1 MNDLVN
7 LNSNLKE
14 ALLGAFNQ
22 YKNKIAI
29 KTANEDISYNEL
41 YKRSISIADFISTNK
56 YKKVAILGYRSV
68 NVYAVI
74 LAAIFAN
81 QTYVPLNPRFPVKRT
96 IEMILDSDVDAIIVC
111 KECAAYLK
119 KLLKEAKIDKDV
131 IVEASDEFC
140 EQDFSKESSYN
151 ITRLSFTASNKTEIG
166 ESSKINFD
174 ENKPIYVI
182 YTSGTTGK
190 AKGVIVSYFHFFSYI
205 EKILNYYNYNE
216 NDVFSQMSE
225 ITFDLSLQD
234 LCSSILSGGTLIPIP
249 KEYLFCPAT
258 IISKYKITVFHAVP
272 YVISMLK
279 KMEMLDPE
287 LMNSIRIS
295 IFVGEPLWYEQV
307 RDWIKSCPN
316 SVVYNTYGPT
326 ETTVI
331 IMRYKVYDPKIMTI
345 DSLKDLEGVVPLGTT
360 FPRAKAGIFN
370 DYNVELAKN
379 EIGQIYLAG
388 DQVGLGYLNSKEK
401 TNEAFLNLD
410 GTLWYKTGDNGF
422 VDNNGNFI
430 FKGRR
435 DDQVKIN
442 GFRVDL
448 LEIDEKLRLA
458 SKRRAMSIPLR
469 NELNQITNLV
479 AAVEGDEDNRIKED
493 IVSILKNYLPFYMQ
507 VHDIVFIKE
516 FPVNYNGKLDRKALT
531 QQVFDST
538 CGKQNEIR

>member
-1 MNDLVN
+1 MNDPVN
-7 LNSNLKE
+7 LQTNLKE
-14 ALLGAFNQ
+14 ALLTAFNK
-22 YKNKIAI
+22 YKE
-29 KTANEDISYNEL
+29 KTAIRTDQEDISYSTL
-41 YKRSISIADFISTNK
+41 YKRSCIIANYISKKK
-56 YKKVAILGYRSV
+56 YQKVAILGYRSV

-96 IEMILDSDVDAIIVC
+96 IEMILDSGVDAIIVC

-131 IVEASDEFC
+131 IVEASDEIC

-166 ESSKINFD
+166 ESSKIDFD

-205 EKILNYYNYNE
+205 EKILNYYNFNE

-249 KEYLFCPAT
+249 KEYLFCPAP
-258 IISKYKITVFHAVP
+258 IISKFKITVFHAVP

-279 KMEMLDPE
+279 KMEMLEPE

-316 SVVYNTYGPT
+316 SIVYNTYGPT

-345 DSLKDLEGVVPLGTT
+345 DALKELEGVVPLGTT

-410 GTLWYKTGDNGF
+410 GTLWYKTGDNGY
-422 VDNNGNFI
+422 VDDNGNFI

-458 SKRRAMSIPLR
+458 SKRRAISIPLR

-479 AAVEGDEDNRIKED
+479 AAVEGGEDNKIKDD
-493 IVSILKNYLPFYMQ
+493 IVSTLKNYLPFYMQ
-507 VHDIVFIKE
+507 VHDIVFINE

-531 QQVFDST
+531 LQVFEALTIKRS
-538 CGKQNEIR
+538 KE

>member
-14 ALLGAFNQ
+14 ALLEAFNQ

-29 KTANEDISYNEL
+29 KTSNEDISYNEL
-41 YKRSISIADFISTNK
+41 YKRSISIADFISKNK

-81 QTYVPLNPRFPVKRT
+81 QTYVPLNPRFPEKRT

-119 KLLKEAKIDKDV
+119 KLLKEAKIDKELIIED
-131 IVEASDEFC
+131 SDEFC

-205 EKILNYYNYNE
+205 EKILNYYNFNE
-216 NDVFSQMSE
+216 DDVFSQMSE

-234 LCSSILSGGTLIPIP
+234 LCSSILSGGILIPIP
-249 KEYLFCPAT
+249 KEYLFCPAP

-331 IMRYKVYDPKIMTI
+331 IMRYKVYDPNIMTI

-360 FPRAKAGIFN
+360 FPRTKAGIFN

-410 GTLWYKTGDNGF
+410 GTLWYKTGDNGY
-422 VDNNGNFI
+422 VDDNGNFI

-479 AAVEGDEDNRIKED
+479 AAVEGDEDNKIKD
-493 IVSILKNYLPFYMQ
+493 AIVSTLKNYLPFYMQ

-531 QQVFDST
+531 QQVFDCT
-538 CGKQNEIR
+538 YGK

>member
-1 MNDLVN
+1 MNDPVN
-7 LNSNLKE
+7 LQTNLKE
-14 ALLGAFNQ
+14 ALLTAFNK
-22 YKNKIAI
+22 YKE
-29 KTANEDISYNEL
+29 KTAIRTNKEDISYSTL
-41 YKRSISIADFISTNK
+41 YKRSCIIANYISKKK
-56 YKKVAILGYRSV
+56 YQKVAILGYRSV

-74 LAAIFAN
+74 LASIFTN
-81 QTYVPLNPRFPVKRT
+81 QTYVPLNPRFPVNRT

-119 KLLKEAKIDKDV
+119 KLLKEAKIDKDI
-131 IVEASDEFC
+131 IVESSD
-140 EQDFSKESSYN
+140 DFSVQLSEDQSEN
-151 ITRLSFTASNKTEIG
+151 ITSLNFNRTETT
-166 ESSKINFD
+166 EKILLTPCAFD

-190 AKGVIVSYFHFFSYI
+190 AKGVIVSYFHFLSYL

-249 KEYLFCPAT
+249 KEYLFCPAP
-258 IISKYKITVFHAVP
+258 IISKFKITVFHAVP

-279 KMEMLDPE
+279 KMEMLEPE

-307 RDWIKSCPN
+307 RNWIKSCPN
-316 SVVYNTYGPT
+316 SIVYNTYGPT

-345 DSLKDLEGVVPLGTT
+345 DALKELEGVVPLGTT

-410 GTLWYKTGDNGF
+410 GTLWYKTGDNGY
-422 VDNNGNFI
+422 VDDNGNFI

-458 SKRRAMSIPLR
+458 SKRRAISIPLR

-479 AAVEGDEDNRIKED
+479 AAVEGDEDNKIKDD
-493 IVSILKNYLPFYMQ
+493 IISTLKNYLPFYMQ
-507 VHDIVFIKE
+507 VHDIVFINE

-531 QQVFDST
+531 LQVFEALTIKRS
-538 CGKQNEIR
+538 KE

>member
-14 ALLGAFNQ
+14 ALLEAFNQ

-29 KTANEDISYNEL
+29 KTSNEDISYNEL
-41 YKRSISIADFISTNK
+41 YKRSISIADFISKNK

-81 QTYVPLNPRFPVKRT
+81 QTYVPLNPRFPEKRT

-119 KLLKEAKIDKDV
+119 KLLKEAKIDKELIIED
-131 IVEASDEFC
+131 SDEFC

-166 ESSKINFD
+166 ESSKIDFD

-205 EKILNYYNYNE
+205 EKILNYYNFNE

-249 KEYLFCPAT
+249 KEYLFCPAP
-258 IISKYKITVFHAVP
+258 IISKFKITVFHAVP

-279 KMEMLDPE
+279 KMEMLEPE

-316 SVVYNTYGPT
+316 SIVYNTYGPT

-345 DSLKDLEGVVPLGTT
+345 DALKELEGVVPLGTT

-410 GTLWYKTGDNGF
+410 GTLWYKTGDNGY
-422 VDNNGNFI
+422 VDDNGNFI

-479 AAVEGDEDNRIKED
+479 AAVEGDEDNKIKDD
-493 IVSILKNYLPFYMQ
+493 IVSTLKNYLPFYMQ

-531 QQVFDST
+531 QQVFDCT
-538 CGKQNEIR
+538 YGK

>member
-14 ALLGAFNQ
+14 ALLEAFNQ

-29 KTANEDISYNEL
+29 KTSNEDISYNEL

-81 QTYVPLNPRFPVKRT
+81 QTYVPLNPRFPEKRT

-119 KLLKEAKIDKDV
+119 KLLKEAKIDKELIIED
-131 IVEASDEFC
+131 SDEFC

-166 ESSKINFD
+166 EASKINFD

-234 LCSSILSGGTLIPIP
+234 LCSSILSGGILIPIP
-249 KEYLFCPAT
+249 KEYLFCPAP

-331 IMRYKVYDPKIMTI
+331 IMRYKVYDPNIMTI

-401 TNEAFLNLD
+401 TNEAFLNL
-410 GTLWYKTGDNGF
+410 GETLWYKTGDNGY
-422 VDNNGNFI
+422 VDDNGNFI

-469 NELNQITNLV
+469 NELNQITNLI
-479 AAVEGDEDNRIKED
+479 AAVEGDEDNKIKDD
-493 IVSILKNYLPFYMQ
+493 IVSTLKNYLPFYMQ

-531 QQVFDST
+531 QQVFDCT
-538 CGKQNEIR
+538 YGK

>member
-14 ALLGAFNQ
+14 ALLEAFNQ

-29 KTANEDISYNEL
+29 KTSNEDISYNEL
-41 YKRSISIADFISTNK
+41 YKRSISIADFISKNK

-81 QTYVPLNPRFPVKRT
+81 QTYVPLNPRFPEKRT

-111 KECAAYLK
+111 KECATYLK
-119 KLLKEAKIDKDV
+119 KLLKEAKIDKELIIED
-131 IVEASDEFC
+131 SDEFN
-140 EQDFSKESSYN
+140 EQDFSKERFYN

-249 KEYLFCPAT
+249 KEYLFCPAP
-258 IISKYKITVFHAVP
+258 IISKFKITVFHAVP

-279 KMEMLDPE
+279 KMEMLEPE

-316 SVVYNTYGPT
+316 SIVYNTYGPT

-331 IMRYKVYDPKIMTI
+331 IMHYKVYDPKIMTI
-345 DSLKDLEGVVPLGTT
+345 DTLKELEGVVPLGTT

-410 GTLWYKTGDNGF
+410 GTLWYKTGDNGY
-422 VDNNGNFI
+422 VDDNGNFI

-479 AAVEGDEDNRIKED
+479 AAVEGDEDNKIKDD
-493 IVSILKNYLPFYMQ
+493 IVSTLKNYLPFYMQ

-531 QQVFDST
+531 QQVFDCT
-538 CGKQNEIR
+538 YGK

>member
-1 MNDLVN
+1 MNERVN

-14 ALLGAFNQ
+14 ALLEAFNQ

-29 KTANEDISYNEL
+29 KTSNEDISYNEL

-119 KLLKEAKIDKDV
+119 KLLKDAKIDKDV

-166 ESSKINFD
+166 ESSKIDFD

-249 KEYLFCPAT
+249 KEYLFCPAP
-258 IISKYKITVFHAVP
+258 IISKFKITVFHAVP

-279 KMEMLDPE
+279 KMEMLEPE

-316 SVVYNTYGPT
+316 SIVYNTYGPT

-331 IMRYKVYDPKIMTI
+331 IMHYKVYDPKIMTI
-345 DSLKDLEGVVPLGTT
+345 DTLKKLEGVVPLGTT

-410 GTLWYKTGDNGF
+410 GTLWYKTGDNGY
-422 VDNNGNFI
+422 VDDNGNFI

-479 AAVEGDEDNRIKED
+479 AAVEGDEDNKIKDD
-493 IVSILKNYLPFYMQ
+493 IVSTLKNYLPFYMQ

-531 QQVFDST
+531 QQVFDCT
-538 CGKQNEIR
+538 YGK

>member
-29 KTANEDISYNEL
+29 KTSNEDISYNEL

-96 IEMILDSDVDAIIVC
+96 IEMILDSYVDAIIVC

-131 IVEASDEFC
+131 IVEASDEIC

-166 ESSKINFD
+166 ESSKIDFD

-205 EKILNYYNYNE
+205 EKILNYYNFNE

-234 LCSSILSGGTLIPIP
+234 LCSSVLSGGTLVPIP
-249 KEYLFCPAT
+249 KEYLFCPAPV
-258 IISKYKITVFHAVP
+258 IEKYKITVFHAVP

-287 LMNSIRIS
+287 SMKSVRIS

-307 RDWIKSCPN
+307 RDWVNCCKG

-331 IMRYKVYDPKIMTI
+331 IMRYKVYDPKTMTI
-345 DSLKDLEGVVPLGTT
+345 DNLQNLEGVVPLGTT
-360 FPRAKAGIFN
+360 FPRAKAAIFDDN
-370 DYNVELAKN
+370 NVEAKEN
-379 EIGQIYLAG
+379 EIGQIYLSG

-401 TNEAFLNLD
+401 TSQAFIHLN
-410 GTLWYKTGDNGF
+410 GTLWYKTGDNGYI
-422 VDNNGNFI
+422 NQEGNFI

-448 LEIDEKLRLA
+448 LEIDERLRMA
-458 SKRRAMSIPLR
+458 SKRRAMSIPVR

-479 AAVEGDEDNRIKED
+479 AAVEGSRDDKVCEN
-493 IVSILKNYLPFYMQ
+493 IVSELKQYLPFYMQ
-507 VHDIVFIKE
+507 VQDIVFIRD

-531 QQVFDST
+531 LQVFETLTIKRS
-538 CGKQNEIR
+538 KE

>member
-14 ALLGAFNQ
+14 ALLEAFNQ

-29 KTANEDISYNEL
+29 KTSNEDISYNDL
-41 YKRSISIADFISTNK
+41 YKRSISIADFISKNK

-81 QTYVPLNPRFPVKRT
+81 QTYVPLNPRFPEKRT

-119 KLLKEAKIDKDV
+119 KLLKEAKIDKELIIED
-131 IVEASDEFC
+131 SDKFC

-166 ESSKINFD
+166 ESSKIDFD

-205 EKILNYYNYNE
+205 EKILNYYNFNE

-249 KEYLFCPAT
+249 KEYLFCPAP
-258 IISKYKITVFHAVP
+258 IISKFKITVFHAVP

-307 RDWIKSCPN
+307 IDWIKSCPN

-331 IMRYKVYDPKIMTI
+331 IMHYKVYDPNIMTI

-410 GTLWYKTGDNGF
+410 GTLWYKTGDNGY
-422 VDNNGNFI
+422 VDDNGNFI

-479 AAVEGDEDNRIKED
+479 AAVEGDEDNKIKD
-493 IVSILKNYLPFYMQ
+493 AIVSTLKNYLPFYMQ

-531 QQVFDST
+531 QQVFDCT
-538 CGKQNEIR
+538 YGK

>member
-14 ALLGAFNQ
+14 ALLEAFNQ

-29 KTANEDISYNEL
+29 KTSNEDISYNEL
-41 YKRSISIADFISTNK
+41 YKRSISIADFISKNK

-81 QTYVPLNPRFPVKRT
+81 QTYVPLNPRFPEKRT

-119 KLLKEAKIDKDV
+119 KLLKEAKIDKELIIED
-131 IVEASDEFC
+131 SDEFC

-249 KEYLFCPAT
+249 KEYLFCPAP
-258 IISKYKITVFHAVP
+258 IISKFKITVFHAVP

-279 KMEMLDPE
+279 KMEMLESE

-316 SVVYNTYGPT
+316 SIVYNTYGPT

-331 IMRYKVYDPKIMTI
+331 IMRYKVYDPNIMTI

-401 TNEAFLNLD
+401 TNEAFINLD
-410 GTLWYKTGDNGF
+410 ETLWYKTGDNGY
-422 VDNNGNFI
+422 VDDNGNFI

-479 AAVEGDEDNRIKED
+479 AAVEGDEDNKIKDD
-493 IVSILKNYLPFYMQ
+493 IVSTLKNYLPFYMQ

-531 QQVFDST
+531 QQVFDCT
-538 CGKQNEIR
+538 YGK

>member
-7 LNSNLKE
+7 LNTNLKE
-14 ALLGAFNQ
+14 ALLEAFNQ

-29 KTANEDISYNEL
+29 KTSNEDISYNEL

-81 QTYVPLNPRFPVKRT
+81 QTYVPLNPRFPEKRT
-96 IEMILDSDVDAIIVC
+96 LEMILDSDVDAIIVC

-119 KLLKEAKIDKDV
+119 KLLKEAKIDKELIIED
-131 IVEASDEFC
+131 SDEFC

-166 ESSKINFD
+166 EASKINFD

-234 LCSSILSGGTLIPIP
+234 LCSSILSGGILIPIP
-249 KEYLFCPAT
+249 KEYLFCPAP

-331 IMRYKVYDPKIMTI
+331 IMRYKVYDPNIMTI

-401 TNEAFLNLD
+401 TNEAFINLD
-410 GTLWYKTGDNGF
+410 ETLWYKTGDNGY
-422 VDNNGNFI
+422 VDDNGNFI

-479 AAVEGDEDNRIKED
+479 AAVEGDEDNKIKDD
-493 IVSILKNYLPFYMQ
+493 IVSTLKNYLPFYMQ

-531 QQVFDST
+531 QQVFDCT
-538 CGKQNEIR
+538 YGK

>member
-14 ALLGAFNQ
+14 ALLEAFNQ

-29 KTANEDISYNEL
+29 KTSNEDISYNEL
-41 YKRSISIADFISTNK
+41 YKRSISIADFISKNK

-81 QTYVPLNPRFPVKRT
+81 QTYVPLNPRFPEKRT

-111 KECAAYLK
+111 KECATYLK
-119 KLLKEAKIDKDV
+119 KLLKEAKIDKELIIED
-131 IVEASDEFC
+131 SDKFC
-140 EQDFSKESSYN
+140 EQDFSKERFYN

-249 KEYLFCPAT
+249 KEYLFCPAP
-258 IISKYKITVFHAVP
+258 IISKFKITVFHAVP

-279 KMEMLDPE
+279 KMEMLESE

-316 SVVYNTYGPT
+316 SIVYNTYGPT

-410 GTLWYKTGDNGF
+410 ETLWYKTGDNGY
-422 VDNNGNFI
+422 VDDNGNFI

-479 AAVEGDEDNRIKED
+479 AAVEGDEDNKIKDD
-493 IVSILKNYLPFYMQ
+493 IVSTLKNYLPFYMQ

-531 QQVFDST
+531 QQVFDCT
-538 CGKQNEIR
+538 YGK

>member
-41 YKRSISIADFISTNK
+41 YRRSISIADFISINK

-96 IEMILDSDVDAIIVC
+96 IEMILDSDVDAVIVC
-111 KECAAYLK
+111 KECASYLK
-119 KLLKEAKIDKDV
+119 KLLKEAKIDKEI
-131 IVEASDEFC
+131 IVEDSDEFN
-140 EQDFSKESSYN
+140 ENDFSNEPSYN
-151 ITRLSFTASNKTEIG
+151 ITRLSFTATDKTEIG
-166 ESSKINFD
+166 ELSKINFD

-216 NDVFSQMSE
+216 DDIFSQMSE

-249 KEYLFCPAT
+249 KEYLFCPAP

-279 KMEMLDPE
+279 KMEMLDPD
-287 LMNSIRIS
+287 LMKSIRIS

-360 FPRAKAGIFN
+360 FPRAKAGVFN

-401 TNEAFLNLD
+401 TNEAFLNLN
-410 GTLWYKTGDNGF
+410 GTLWYKTGDNGY

-469 NELNQITNLV
+469 NELNQISNLV
-479 AAVEGDEDNRIKED
+479 AAVEGDEDNKIKED
-493 IVSILKNYLPFYMQ
+493 IVSTLKNYLPFYMQ
-507 VHDIVFIKE
+507 VHHIVFIKE

-531 QQVFDST
+531 QQVFDSIHS
-538 CGKQNEIR
+538 K

>member
-14 ALLGAFNQ
+14 ALLEAFNQ

-29 KTANEDISYNEL
+29 KTSNEDISYNEL
-41 YKRSISIADFISTNK
+41 YKRSISIADFISKNK

-81 QTYVPLNPRFPVKRT
+81 QTYVPLNPRFPEKRT

-111 KECAAYLK
+111 KECATYLK
-119 KLLKEAKIDKDV
+119 KLLKEAKIDKELIIED
-131 IVEASDEFC
+131 SDEFN
-140 EQDFSKESSYN
+140 EQDFSKERFYN

-216 NDVFSQMSE
+216 NDIFSQMSE

-249 KEYLFCPAT
+249 KEYLFCPAP
-258 IISKYKITVFHAVP
+258 IISKFKITVFHAVP

-279 KMEMLDPE
+279 KMEMLEPE

-316 SVVYNTYGPT
+316 SIVYNTYGPT

-331 IMRYKVYDPKIMTI
+331 IMHYKVYDPKIMTI
-345 DSLKDLEGVVPLGTT
+345 DTLKELEGVVPLGTT

-410 GTLWYKTGDNGF
+410 GTLWYKTGDNGY
-422 VDNNGNFI
+422 VDDNGNFI

-479 AAVEGDEDNRIKED
+479 AAVEGDEDNKIKDD
-493 IVSILKNYLPFYMQ
+493 IVSTLKNYLPFYMQ

-531 QQVFDST
+531 QQVFDCT
-538 CGKQNEIR
+538 YGK

>member
-14 ALLGAFNQ
+14 ALLEAFNQ

-29 KTANEDISYNEL
+29 KTSNEDISYNEL

-81 QTYVPLNPRFPVKRT
+81 QTYVPLNPRFPEKRT

-166 ESSKINFD
+166 EASKINFD

-234 LCSSILSGGTLIPIP
+234 LCSSILSGGILIPIP
-249 KEYLFCPAT
+249 KEYLFCPAP

-316 SVVYNTYGPT
+316 SIVYNTYGPT

-331 IMRYKVYDPKIMTI
+331 IMHYKVYDPKIMTI
-345 DSLKDLEGVVPLGTT
+345 DALKELEGVVPLGTT

-410 GTLWYKTGDNGF
+410 GTLWYKTGDNGY
-422 VDNNGNFI
+422 VDDNGNFI

-479 AAVEGDEDNRIKED
+479 AAVEGDEDNKIKDD
-493 IVSILKNYLPFYMQ
+493 IVSTLKNYLPFYMQ

-531 QQVFDST
+531 QQVVDCT
-538 CGKQNEIR
+538 YGK

>member
-14 ALLGAFNQ
+14 ALLEAFNQ

-29 KTANEDISYNEL
+29 KTSNEDISYNEL

-205 EKILNYYNYNE
+205 EKILNYYNFNE

-249 KEYLFCPAT
+249 KEYLFCPAP
-258 IISKYKITVFHAVP
+258 IISKFKITVFHAVP

-279 KMEMLDPE
+279 KMEMLEPE

-316 SVVYNTYGPT
+316 SIVYNTYGPT

-331 IMRYKVYDPKIMTI
+331 IMHYKVYDPKIMTI
-345 DSLKDLEGVVPLGTT
+345 DTLKELEGVVPLGTT

-410 GTLWYKTGDNGF
+410 GTLWYKTGDNGY
-422 VDNNGNFI
+422 VDDNGNFI

-479 AAVEGDEDNRIKED
+479 AAVEGDEDNKIKDD
-493 IVSILKNYLPFYMQ
+493 IVSTLKNYLPFYMQ

-531 QQVFDST
+531 QQVFDCT
-538 CGKQNEIR
+538 YGK

>member
-14 ALLGAFNQ
+14 ALLEAFNQ

-29 KTANEDISYNEL
+29 KTSNEDISYNEL
-41 YKRSISIADFISTNK
+41 YKRSISIADFISKNK

-81 QTYVPLNPRFPVKRT
+81 QTYVPLNPRFPEKRT

-111 KECAAYLK
+111 KECATYLK
-119 KLLKEAKIDKDV
+119 KLLKEAKIDKELIIED
-131 IVEASDEFC
+131 SDKFC
-140 EQDFSKESSYN
+140 EQDFSKERFYN

-249 KEYLFCPAT
+249 KEYLFCPAP
-258 IISKYKITVFHAVP
+258 IISKFKITVFHAVP

-279 KMEMLDPE
+279 KMEMLESE

-316 SVVYNTYGPT
+316 SIVYNTYGPT

-331 IMRYKVYDPKIMTI
+331 IMRYKVYDPNIMTI

-410 GTLWYKTGDNGF
+410 GTLWYKTGDNGY
-422 VDNNGNFI
+422 VDDNGNFI

-479 AAVEGDEDNRIKED
+479 AAVEGDEDNKIKDD
-493 IVSILKNYLPFYMQ
+493 IVSTLKNYLPFYMQ

-531 QQVFDST
+531 QQVFDCT
-538 CGKQNEIR
+538 YGK

>member
-14 ALLGAFNQ
+14 ALLEAFNQ

-29 KTANEDISYNEL
+29 KTSNEDISYNEL
-41 YKRSISIADFISTNK
+41 YKRSISIADFISKNK

-81 QTYVPLNPRFPVKRT
+81 QTYVPLNPRFPEKRT

-119 KLLKEAKIDKDV
+119 KLLKEAKIDKELIIED
-131 IVEASDEFC
+131 SDKFC

-166 ESSKINFD
+166 ESSKIDFD

-205 EKILNYYNYNE
+205 EKILNYYNFNE

-249 KEYLFCPAT
+249 KEYLFCPAP
-258 IISKYKITVFHAVP
+258 IISKFKITVFHAVP

-279 KMEMLDPE
+279 KMEMLEPE

-316 SVVYNTYGPT
+316 SIVYNTYGPT

-345 DSLKDLEGVVPLGTT
+345 DTLKELEGVVPLGTT

-410 GTLWYKTGDNGF
+410 ETLWYKTGDNGY
-422 VDNNGNFI
+422 VDDNGNFI

-479 AAVEGDEDNRIKED
+479 AAVEGDEDNKIKDD
-493 IVSILKNYLPFYMQ
+493 IVSTLKNYLPFYMQ

-531 QQVFDST
+531 QQVFDCT
-538 CGKQNEIR
+538 YGK

>member
-14 ALLGAFNQ
+14 ALLEAFNQ

-29 KTANEDISYNEL
+29 KTSNEDISYNEL
-41 YKRSISIADFISTNK
+41 YKRSISIADFISKNK

-81 QTYVPLNPRFPVKRT
+81 QTYVPLNPRFPEKRT

-111 KECAAYLK
+111 KECATYLK

-166 ESSKINFD
+166 EASKINFD

-225 ITFDLSLQD
+225 ITFDLSIQD
-234 LCSSILSGGTLIPIP
+234 LCSSILSGGILIPIP
-249 KEYLFCPAT
+249 KEYLFCPAP

-316 SVVYNTYGPT
+316 SIVYNTYGPT

-331 IMRYKVYDPKIMTI
+331 IMRYKVYDPNIMTI

-370 DYNVELAKN
+370 DNNVELAKN

-410 GTLWYKTGDNGF
+410 ETLWYKTGDNGY
-422 VDNNGNFI
+422 VDDNGNFI

-479 AAVEGDEDNRIKED
+479 AAVEGDEDNKIKDD
-493 IVSILKNYLPFYMQ
+493 IVSTLKNYLPFYMQ

-516 FPVNYNGKLDRKALT
+516 FTVNYNGKLDRKALT
-531 QQVFDST
+531 QQVFDCT
-538 CGKQNEIR
+538 YGK

>member
-29 KTANEDISYNEL
+29 KTSNEDISYNEL

-81 QTYVPLNPRFPVKRT
+81 RTYVPLNPRFPVKRT

-119 KLLKEAKIDKDV
+119 KLLKEAKIDKDI
-131 IVEASDEFC
+131 IVEDSDKFC
-140 EQDFSKESSYN
+140 EQDFSKERSYN

-166 ESSKINFD
+166 ESSKIDFD

-205 EKILNYYNYNE
+205 EKILNYYNFNE

-234 LCSSILSGGTLIPIP
+234 LCSSILSGGTLISIP
-249 KEYLFCPAT
+249 KEYLFCPAP
-258 IISKYKITVFHAVP
+258 IISKFKITVFHAVP

-279 KMEMLDPE
+279 KMEMLEPE

-316 SVVYNTYGPT
+316 SIVYNTYGPT

-345 DSLKDLEGVVPLGTT
+345 DALKELEGVVPLGTT

-410 GTLWYKTGDNGF
+410 GTLWYKTGDNGY
-422 VDNNGNFI
+422 VDDNGNFI

-479 AAVEGDEDNRIKED
+479 AAVEGDEDNKIKD
-493 IVSILKNYLPFYMQ
+493 DVVSTLKNYLPFYMQ

-531 QQVFDST
+531 KQVFDCT
-538 CGKQNEIR
+538 YGK

>member
-14 ALLGAFNQ
+14 ALLEAFNQ

-29 KTANEDISYNEL
+29 KTSNEDISYNEL

-81 QTYVPLNPRFPVKRT
+81 QTYVPLNPRFPEKRT
-96 IEMILDSDVDAIIVC
+96 IEMILDSGVDAIIVC

-119 KLLKEAKIDKDV
+119 KLLKEAKIDKELIIED
-131 IVEASDEFC
+131 SDEFN

-166 ESSKINFD
+166 EASKINFD

-234 LCSSILSGGTLIPIP
+234 LCSSILSGGILIPIP
-249 KEYLFCPAT
+249 KEYLFCPAP

-331 IMRYKVYDPKIMTI
+331 IMRYKVYDPNIMTI

-410 GTLWYKTGDNGF
+410 ETLWYKTGDNGY
-422 VDNNGNFI
+422 VDDNGNFI

-479 AAVEGDEDNRIKED
+479 AAVEGDEDNKIKDD
-493 IVSILKNYLPFYMQ
+493 IVSTLKNYLPFYMQ

-531 QQVFDST
+531 QQVFDCT
-538 CGKQNEIR
+538 YGK

>member
-14 ALLGAFNQ
+14 ALLEAFNQ

-29 KTANEDISYNEL
+29 KTSNEDISYNEL
-41 YKRSISIADFISTNK
+41 YKRSISIADFISKNK

-81 QTYVPLNPRFPVKRT
+81 QTYVPLNPRFPEKRT

-119 KLLKEAKIDKDV
+119 KLLKEAKIDKELIIED
-131 IVEASDEFC
+131 SDKFC

-166 ESSKINFD
+166 ESSKIDFD

-205 EKILNYYNYNE
+205 EKILNYYNFNE

-249 KEYLFCPAT
+249 KEYLFCPAP
-258 IISKYKITVFHAVP
+258 IISKFKITVFHAVP

-279 KMEMLDPE
+279 KMEMLEPE

-316 SVVYNTYGPT
+316 SIVYNTYGPT

-345 DSLKDLEGVVPLGTT
+345 DSLKELEGVVPLGTT

-410 GTLWYKTGDNGF
+410 GTLWYKTGDNGY
-422 VDNNGNFI
+422 VDDNGNFI

-479 AAVEGDEDNRIKED
+479 AAVEGDEDNKIKDD
-493 IVSILKNYLPFYMQ
+493 IVSTLKNYLPFYMQ

-531 QQVFDST
+531 QQVFDCT
-538 CGKQNEIR
+538 YGK

>member
-14 ALLGAFNQ
+14 ALLEAFNQ

-29 KTANEDISYNEL
+29 KTSNEDISYNEL
-41 YKRSISIADFISTNK
+41 YKRSISIADFISKNK

-81 QTYVPLNPRFPVKRT
+81 QTYVHLNPRFPEKRT

-111 KECAAYLK
+111 KECATYLK

-166 ESSKINFD
+166 EASKINFD

-234 LCSSILSGGTLIPIP
+234 LCSSILSGGILIPIP
-249 KEYLFCPAT
+249 KEYLFCPAP

-316 SVVYNTYGPT
+316 SIVYNTYGPT

-331 IMRYKVYDPKIMTI
+331 IMRYKVYDPNIMTI

-370 DYNVELAKN
+370 DNNVELAKN

-410 GTLWYKTGDNGF
+410 ETLWYKTGDNGY
-422 VDNNGNFI
+422 VDDNGNFI

-479 AAVEGDEDNRIKED
+479 AAVEGDEDNKIKDD
-493 IVSILKNYLPFYMQ
+493 IVSTLKNYLPFYMQ

-516 FPVNYNGKLDRKALT
+516 FTVNYNGKLDRKALT
-531 QQVFDST
+531 QQVFDCT
-538 CGKQNEIR
+538 YGK

>member
-14 ALLGAFNQ
+14 ALLEAFNQ

-29 KTANEDISYNEL
+29 KTSNEDISYNEL
-41 YKRSISIADFISTNK
+41 YKRSISIADFISKNK

-81 QTYVPLNPRFPVKRT
+81 QTYVPLNPRFPEKRT

-111 KECAAYLK
+111 KECATYLK
-119 KLLKEAKIDKDV
+119 KLLKEAKIDKELIIED
-131 IVEASDEFC
+131 SDKFC
-140 EQDFSKESSYN
+140 EQDFSKERFYN

-234 LCSSILSGGTLIPIP
+234 LCSSILSGGILIPIP
-249 KEYLFCPAT
+249 KEYLFCPAP

-331 IMRYKVYDPKIMTI
+331 IMRYKVYDPNIMTI

-410 GTLWYKTGDNGF
+410 GTLWYKTGDNGY
-422 VDNNGNFI
+422 VDDNGNFI

-479 AAVEGDEDNRIKED
+479 AAVEGDEDNKIKD
-493 IVSILKNYLPFYMQ
+493 AIVSTLKNYLPFYMQ

-531 QQVFDST
+531 QQVFDCT
-538 CGKQNEIR
+538 YGK

>member
-14 ALLGAFNQ
+14 ALLEAFNQ

-29 KTANEDISYNEL
+29 KTSNEDISYNEL

-81 QTYVPLNPRFPVKRT
+81 RTYVPLNPRFPVKRT

-119 KLLKEAKIDKDV
+119 KLLKEAKIDKDI
-131 IVEASDEFC
+131 IVEDSDKFN
-140 EQDFSKESSYN
+140 EQDFSKERSYN

-166 ESSKINFD
+166 ESSKIDFD

-205 EKILNYYNYNE
+205 EKILNYYNFNE

-234 LCSSILSGGTLIPIP
+234 LCSSILSGGTLISIP
-249 KEYLFCPAT
+249 KEYLFCPAP
-258 IISKYKITVFHAVP
+258 IISKFKITVFHAVP

-279 KMEMLDPE
+279 KMEMLEPE

-316 SVVYNTYGPT
+316 SIVYNTYGPT

-345 DSLKDLEGVVPLGTT
+345 DALKELEGVVPLGTT

-410 GTLWYKTGDNGF
+410 GTLWYKTGDNGY
-422 VDNNGNFI
+422 VDDNGNFI

-479 AAVEGDEDNRIKED
+479 AAVEGDEDNKIKDD
-493 IVSILKNYLPFYMQ
+493 IVSTLKNYLPFYMQ

-531 QQVFDST
+531 QQVFDCT
-538 CGKQNEIR
+538 YGK

>member
-119 KLLKEAKIDKDV
+119 KLLKEAKINKDV

-345 DSLKDLEGVVPLGTT
+345 DSLKDLERVVPLGTT

-479 AAVEGDEDNRIKED
+479 AAVEGDEDNKIKDD
-493 IVSILKNYLPFYMQ
+493 IVSTLKNYLPFYMQ

-531 QQVFDST
+531 QQVFDCT
-538 CGKQNEIR
+538 YGK

>member
-29 KTANEDISYNEL
+29 KTSNEDISYNEL

-96 IEMILDSDVDAIIVC
+96 IEMILDSGVDAIIVC

-131 IVEASDEFC
+131 IVEASDEIC

-166 ESSKINFD
+166 ESSKIDFD

-205 EKILNYYNYNE
+205 EKILNYYNFNE

-249 KEYLFCPAT
+249 KEYLFCPAP
-258 IISKYKITVFHAVP
+258 IISKFKITVFHAVP

-279 KMEMLDPE
+279 KMEMLEPE

-316 SVVYNTYGPT
+316 SIVYNTYGPT

-345 DSLKDLEGVVPLGTT
+345 DALKELEGVVPLGTT

-410 GTLWYKTGDNGF
+410 GTLWYRTGDNGY
-422 VDNNGNFI
+422 VDDNGNFI

-458 SKRRAMSIPLR
+458 SKRRAISIPLR

-479 AAVEGDEDNRIKED
+479 AAVEGGEDNKIKDD
-493 IVSILKNYLPFYMQ
+493 IVSTLKNYLPFYMQ
-507 VHDIVFIKE
+507 VHDIVFINE

-531 QQVFDST
+531 LQVFEALTIKRS
-538 CGKQNEIR
+538 KE

>member
-29 KTANEDISYNEL
+29 KTSNEDISYNEL

-96 IEMILDSDVDAIIVC
+96 IEMILDSNVDAIIVC

-131 IVEASDEFC
+131 IVEASDEIC

-166 ESSKINFD
+166 ESSKIDFD

-205 EKILNYYNYNE
+205 EKILNYYNFNE

-234 LCSSILSGGTLIPIP
+234 LCSSVLSGGTLVPIP
-249 KEYLFCPAT
+249 KEYLFCPAPV
-258 IISKYKITVFHAVP
+258 IEKYKITVFHAVP

-287 LMNSIRIS
+287 SMKSVRIS

-307 RDWIKSCPN
+307 RDWVNCCKG

-331 IMRYKVYDPKIMTI
+331 IMRYKVYDPKTMTI
-345 DSLKDLEGVVPLGTT
+345 DNLQNLEGVVPLGTT
-360 FPRAKAGIFN
+360 FPRAKAAIFDDN
-370 DYNVELAKN
+370 NVEAKEN
-379 EIGQIYLAG
+379 EIGQIYLSG

-401 TNEAFLNLD
+401 TSQAFIHLN
-410 GTLWYKTGDNGF
+410 GTLWYKTGDNGYI
-422 VDNNGNFI
+422 NQEGNFI

-448 LEIDEKLRLA
+448 LEIDERLRMA
-458 SKRRAMSIPLR
+458 SKRRAMSIPVR

-479 AAVEGDEDNRIKED
+479 AAVEGSRDDKVCEN
-493 IVSILKNYLPFYMQ
+493 IVSELKQYLPFYMQ
-507 VHDIVFIKE
+507 VQDIVFIRD

-531 QQVFDST
+531 LQVFETLTIKRS
-538 CGKQNEIR
+538 KE

>member
-1 MNDLVN
+1 MNERVN

-14 ALLGAFNQ
+14 ALLEAFNQ

-29 KTANEDISYNEL
+29 KTSNEDISYNEL

-151 ITRLSFTASNKTEIG
+151 ITRLSFTASNKTENG
-166 ESSKINFD
+166 ESSKIDFD

-249 KEYLFCPAT
+249 KEYLFCPAP
-258 IISKYKITVFHAVP
+258 IISKFKITVFHAVP

-279 KMEMLDPE
+279 KMEMLEPE

-316 SVVYNTYGPT
+316 SIVYNTYGPT

-331 IMRYKVYDPKIMTI
+331 IMHYKVYDPKIMTI
-345 DSLKDLEGVVPLGTT
+345 DTLKELEGVVPLGTT

-410 GTLWYKTGDNGF
+410 GTLWYKTGDNGY
-422 VDNNGNFI
+422 VDDNGNFI

-479 AAVEGDEDNRIKED
+479 AAVEGDEDNKIKDD
-493 IVSILKNYLPFYMQ
+493 IVSTLKNYLPFYMQ

-531 QQVFDST
+531 QQVFDCT
-538 CGKQNEIR
+538 YGK

>member
-14 ALLGAFNQ
+14 ALLEAFNQ

-29 KTANEDISYNEL
+29 KTSNEDISYNEL
-41 YKRSISIADFISTNK
+41 YKRSISIADFISKNK

-81 QTYVPLNPRFPVKRT
+81 QTYVPLNPRFPEKRT

-119 KLLKEAKIDKDV
+119 KLLKEAKIDKELIIED
-131 IVEASDEFC
+131 SDEFN
-140 EQDFSKESSYN
+140 EQDFSKELFYT

-234 LCSSILSGGTLIPIP
+234 LCSSILSGGILIPIP
-249 KEYLFCPAT
+249 KEYLFCPAP

-307 RDWIKSCPN
+307 IDWIKSCPN

-331 IMRYKVYDPKIMTI
+331 IMHYKVYDPNIMTI

-410 GTLWYKTGDNGF
+410 GTLWYKTGDNGY
-422 VDNNGNFI
+422 VDDNGNFI

-479 AAVEGDEDNRIKED
+479 AAVEGDEDNKIKD
-493 IVSILKNYLPFYMQ
+493 AIVSTLKNYLPFYMQ

-531 QQVFDST
+531 QQVFDCT
-538 CGKQNEIR
+538 YGK

>member
-14 ALLGAFNQ
+14 ALLEAFNQ

-29 KTANEDISYNEL
+29 KTSNEDISYNEL
-41 YKRSISIADFISTNK
+41 YKRSISIADFISKNK

-81 QTYVPLNPRFPVKRT
+81 QTYVPLNPRFPEKRT

-111 KECAAYLK
+111 KECATYLK

-166 ESSKINFD
+166 EASKINFD

-234 LCSSILSGGTLIPIP
+234 LCSSILSGGILIPIP
-249 KEYLFCPAT
+249 KEYLFCPAP

-316 SVVYNTYGPT
+316 SIVYNTYGPT

-345 DSLKDLEGVVPLGTT
+345 DALKELEGVVPLGTT

-370 DYNVELAKN
+370 DNNVELAKN

-410 GTLWYKTGDNGF
+410 ETLWYKTGDNGY
-422 VDNNGNFI
+422 VDDNGNFI

-479 AAVEGDEDNRIKED
+479 AAVEGDEDNKIKDD
-493 IVSILKNYLPFYMQ
+493 IVSTLKNYLPFYMQ

-531 QQVFDST
+531 QQVFDCT
-538 CGKQNEIR
+538 YGK

>member
-14 ALLGAFNQ
+14 ALLEAFNQ

-29 KTANEDISYNEL
+29 KTSNEDISYNEL
-41 YKRSISIADFISTNK
+41 YKRSISIADFISKNK

-81 QTYVPLNPRFPVKRT
+81 QTYVPLNPRFPEKRT

-111 KECAAYLK
+111 KECATYLK
-119 KLLKEAKIDKDV
+119 KLLKEAKIDKELIIED
-131 IVEASDEFC
+131 SDKFC
-140 EQDFSKESSYN
+140 EQDFSKERFYN
-151 ITRLSFTASNKTEIG
+151 ITRLNFTASNKTEIG

-249 KEYLFCPAT
+249 KEYLFCPAP
-258 IISKYKITVFHAVP
+258 IISKFKITVFHAVP

-279 KMEMLDPE
+279 KMEMLEPE

-316 SVVYNTYGPT
+316 SIVYNTYGPT

-345 DSLKDLEGVVPLGTT
+345 DTLKELEGVVPLGTT

-410 GTLWYKTGDNGF
+410 ETLWYKTGDNGY
-422 VDNNGNFI
+422 VDDNGNFI

-479 AAVEGDEDNRIKED
+479 AAVEGDEDNKIKDD
-493 IVSILKNYLPFYMQ
+493 IVSTLKNYLPFYMQ

-531 QQVFDST
+531 QQVFDCT
-538 CGKQNEIR
+538 YGK

>member
-14 ALLGAFNQ
+14 ALLEAFNQ

-29 KTANEDISYNEL
+29 KTSNEDISYNEL
-41 YKRSISIADFISTNK
+41 YKRSISIADFISKNK

-81 QTYVPLNPRFPVKRT
+81 QTYVPLNPRFPEKRT

-119 KLLKEAKIDKDV
+119 KLLKEARIDKELIIED
-131 IVEASDEFC
+131 SDKFC

-166 ESSKINFD
+166 ESSKIDFD

-205 EKILNYYNYNE
+205 EKILNYYNFNE

-249 KEYLFCPAT
+249 KEYLFCPAP
-258 IISKYKITVFHAVP
+258 IISKFKITVFHAVP

-279 KMEMLDPE
+279 KMEMLEPE

-316 SVVYNTYGPT
+316 SIVYNTYGPT

-345 DSLKDLEGVVPLGTT
+345 DALKELEGVVPLGTT

-410 GTLWYKTGDNGF
+410 GTLWYKTGDNGY
-422 VDNNGNFI
+422 VDDNGNFI

-479 AAVEGDEDNRIKED
+479 AAVEGDEDNKIKDD
-493 IVSILKNYLPFYMQ
+493 IVSTLKNYLPFYMQ

-531 QQVFDST
+531 QQVFDCT
-538 CGKQNEIR
+538 YGK

>member
-29 KTANEDISYNEL
+29 KTSNEDISYNEL

-119 KLLKEAKIDKDV
+119 KLLKEAKIDKELIIED
-131 IVEASDEFC
+131 SDKFN
-140 EQDFSKESSYN
+140 EQDFSKERSYN

-166 ESSKINFD
+166 ESSKIDFD

-205 EKILNYYNYNE
+205 EKILNYYNFNE

-234 LCSSILSGGTLIPIP
+234 LSSSILSGGTLIPIP
-249 KEYLFCPAT
+249 KEYLFCPAP
-258 IISKYKITVFHAVP
+258 IISKFKITVFHAVP

-279 KMEMLDPE
+279 KMEMLEPE

-316 SVVYNTYGPT
+316 SIVYNTYGPT

-345 DSLKDLEGVVPLGTT
+345 DALKELEGVVPLGTT

-410 GTLWYKTGDNGF
+410 GTLWYKTGDNGY
-422 VDNNGNFI
+422 VDDNGNFI

-479 AAVEGDEDNRIKED
+479 AAVEGDEDNKIKDD
-493 IVSILKNYLPFYMQ
+493 IVSTLKNYLPFYMQ

-531 QQVFDST
+531 KQVVDCT
-538 CGKQNEIR
+538 YGK